1 MEITLETI
9 AAGLGILIGIITL
22 IGLLIH
28 YDRKYIKLESRVEAL
43 EKEINELKPMK
54 ETLVTLLNLSK
65 NPAIINLAK
74 QIQPPEKK
82 RNPYDPNEKWRLL
95 EKYQQGNLNLIE
107 AQRLREILNED
118 LRMAGEN
125 FTAAL
130 AIILI
135 LIGLATLISYFLEGK

>member
-1 MEITLETI
+1 MEITLETVATGI
-9 AAGLGILIGIITL
+9 GILLGIITL

-54 ETLVTLLNLSK
+54 ETLITLHNLSK

-74 QIQPPEKK
+74 QIQPPDKK
-82 RNPYDPNEKWRLL
+82 RNPYDPAEKWRLL
-95 EKYQQGNLNLIE
+95 EKYQQGNLSLIE

-118 LRMAGEN
+118 LRMTGEN
-125 FTAAL
+125 FAAAL

-135 LIGLATLISYFLEGK
+135 LIGLATLISYLFEEK